1 MEGDELGKNFFLY
14 ELGTW
19 EGRYTTVAC
28 VKKLKAFDVLVRCFF
43 FSTSYKKDVVV
54 HVHLF
59 VFVKTVCPS
68 VCPHN

>member
-43 FSTSYKKDVVV
+43 FFHLIQERRRRTRPSICICQNCLSVRLST
-54 HVHLF
+54 
-59 VFVKTVCPS
+59 
-68 VCPHN
+68 